1 MAAEKFVQNSRHM
14 YLRDEP
20 HTAHILLELLY
31 LKRLRPLRA
40 NETTTTTNATA
51 TNTSVIK
58 TPESSIVAKAKN
70 NPEERALLLTKDEG
84 NETGTYAE
92 FGSLLQLQLMDE
104 KKTKRLEI
112 FLKVI
117 EKSERVMMNRKNE
130 EVTLIKFQPVLK
142 HPFSWYLYKKTK
154 KL

>member
-104 KKTKRLEI
+104 KKNKEI
-112 FLKVI
+112 GNFF
-117 EKSERVMMNRKNE
+117 ES
-130 EVTLIKFQPVLK
+130 
-142 HPFSWYLYKKTK
+142 Y
-154 KL
+154 